1 MKAFFTGLHAIENG
15 RYTYWLRNIL
25 LNHMIHA
32 HVCKSITLLM
42 RFLFLVPPEG
52 APGGV
57 MLRRRH
63 RLALRRRG
71 VVVVLGDLGAGAV
84 GGRARALA
92 PGADAGS
99 VEDATAEGT
108 DAADGADSTDA
119 AGGGKMRGGLHD
131 GVTHLLAV
139 AAFSSAD
146 AGITK

>member
-1 MKAFFTGLHAIENG
+1 
-15 RYTYWLRNIL
+15 
-25 LNHMIHA
+25 
-32 HVCKSITLLM
+32 
-42 RFLFLVPPEG
+42 
-52 APGGV
+52 